1 MFALHSAGAGSG
13 GLEFDE
19 VAIGMICRIKI
30 VAWCLVLCVGTVL
43 AAQEPAPETNGDP
56 ASQQPPPPQQQ
67 RGRSIRI
74 ARKQSPQ
81 GPGVKWVR
89 PVYPAVA
96 RAAQI
101 QGRVVLKVT
110 ISPDGEVE
118 KADLL
123 SGHPILVA
131 AAIDAVKQWRYQPST
146 VDGQAAG
153 RETDAVIDFSL
164 ESRESTGDAE
174 AATGAGGDAP
184 PEMSGST
191 LATPHIATPQRIR
204 VSQGVAD
211 GLAVKKVIPEY
222 PAEARK
228 ERIQGT
234 VLMHAMIDK
243 AGDIVE
249 LDLVTG
255 HPMLAPAAID
265 AVKQWQY
272 KPYLLNG
279 KPIAVDTQITV
290 NFTLAD

>member
-1 MFALHSAGAGSG
+1 MKR
-13 GLEFDE
+13 
-19 VAIGMICRIKI
+19 RIKI

-43 AAQEPAPETNGDP
+43 AAQEPAPETNGEP
-56 ASQQPPPPQQQ
+56 ASQQPPPPLQQ
-67 RGRSIRI
+67 RDRPIRI

-118 KADLL
+118 KVDLL

-146 VDGQAAG
+146 VDGQPAG
-153 RETDAVIDFSL
+153 RETDAVVDFSL
-164 ESRESTGDAE
+164 ESREGTGDAE
-174 AATGAGGDAP
+174 AATGAAVDAP
-184 PEMSGST
+184 SEMSGSSP
-191 LATPHIATPQRIR
+191 ATPHIATPQRIR

-211 GLAVKKVIPEY
+211 GLAVKKVTPEY

-279 KPIAVDTQITV
+279 KPIEVDTQITV
-290 NFTLAD
+290 NFRLTD

>member
-1 MFALHSAGAGSG
+1 MFALHAAGAGAG
-13 GLEFDE
+13 GVEFDE
-19 VAIGMICRIKI
+19 VESGMKRRIKI

-43 AAQEPAPETNGDP
+43 AAQEPAPETNGEP
-56 ASQQPPPPQQQ
+56 ASQQPPPPLQQ
-67 RGRSIRI
+67 RDRPIRI

-118 KADLL
+118 KVDLL

-146 VDGQAAG
+146 VDGQPAG
-153 RETDAVIDFSL
+153 RETDAVVDFSL
-164 ESRESTGDAE
+164 ESRERTGDAE
-174 AATGAGGDAP
+174 AATGAAVDAP
-184 PEMSGST
+184 SEMSGS
-191 LATPHIATPQRIR
+191 LPATPHIATPQRIR

-211 GLAVKKVIPEY
+211 GLAVKKVTPEY
-222 PAEARK
+222 PPEARK

-279 KPIAVDTQITV
+279 KPLEVDTQITV
-290 NFTLAD
+290 NFRLAD